1 MTSQL
6 PRFQPASRADWRKWL
21 RANHGKSTGVW
32 MVFLKGKDRQL
43 SYDDAV
49 EEALCFGWIDSLTKS
64 LDERAYLQLFTPRKP
79 KSAWASSNKKRVERL
94 IASRRMTRAG
104 LEKIEAAKKDGSWT
118 KLDAVEAMTVPPDLA
133 KALAR
138 AKKAKAFFDA
148 LAPSTRKGIMYW
160 VTSVKNP
167 ALRAER
173 VAHTVSQA
181 AMGLRPEPIEKW
193 FAKSR
198 ARRR

>member
-1 MTSQL
+1 MTDHL
-6 PRFQPASRADWRKWL
+6 PRYQPANRADWRTWL
-21 RANHGKSTGVW
+21 RANHAKSTGVW

-94 IASRRMTRAG
+94 IKRKLMTRAG
-104 LEKIEAAKKDGSWT
+104 LAKIEAAKKDGSWT
-118 KLDAVEAMTVPPDLA
+118 KLDAIEAMTVPADLA

-138 AKKAKAFFDA
+138 RKKARAFFDS
-148 LAPSTRKGIMYW
+148 LAPSTRKAIMYW
-160 VTSVKNP
+160 VTGVKNP
-167 ALRAER
+167 DLRAER

-181 AMGLRPEPIEKW
+181 GRGLRPEPIERW
-193 FAKSR
+193 LEKSR
-198 ARRR
+198 GKRR